1 MKKIELEIVAL
12 SHSITQT
19 HSYAVVLGEVNGLS
33 RLPIVIGGFEA
44 QAIAVA
50 LERMQP
56 SRPLTH
62 DLMKNFMYAFNVE
75 LMEIIINDLQEGIF
89 YSKLVCVNEHDT
101 VEIDS
106 RTSDA
111 LALAV
116 RFGCPIYTYENI
128 LENAGILMED
138 ENKRKAEIPVQDPGS
153 SSAYRDLT
161 KMSLEELQKLLTEV
175 LEHEDY
181 IRAIEIRDEIN
192 KRQIAFKHFILIG
205 FPNCKINIGL
215 NVLGKREDG
224 YHNIET
230 IFYPLPFYDVLE
242 VIQSENASQQCQLF
256 LSGIKVDGNAEDN
269 LCIKAY
275 HLLKKDFPQLP
286 AVKIYLHKAI
296 SVGAGLGGGSADG
309 AFMLM
314 LMNEKFK
321 LNLSVQQLMQ
331 HALNLGSDCPFFIIN
346 KPCFAQQRGENL
358 QPVSINLSG
367 YKIVIINPGIH
378 INTAWAFTQVKF
390 SNNKLIKNIN
400 TTPVEEWKNI
410 SFERF

>member
-1 MKKIELEIVAL
+1 MLTQHQKISNLNLYFCGHKIYCVRMKKIELEIVAL

-19 HSYAVVLGEVNGLS
+19 HSYAVVLGEVNGLR

-138 ENKRKAEIPVQDPGS
+138 TS
-153 SSAYRDLT
+153 
-161 KMSLEELQKLLTEV
+161 
-175 LEHEDY
+175 
-181 IRAIEIRDEIN
+181 
-192 KRQIAFKHFILIG
+192 
-205 FPNCKINIGL
+205 
-215 NVLGKREDG
+215 GKKKKQVNAPEREDTPA
-224 YHNIET
+224 H
-230 IFYPLPFYDVLE
+230 D
-242 VIQSENASQQCQLF
+242 
-256 LSGIKVDGNAEDN
+256 D
-269 LCIKAY
+269 
-275 HLLKKDFPQLP
+275 LK
-286 AVKIYLHKAI
+286 
-296 SVGAGLGGGSADG
+296 
-309 AFMLM
+309 
-314 LMNEKFK
+314 
-321 LNLSVQQLMQ
+321 NLSVEE
-331 HALNLGSDCPFFIIN
+331 LNTL
-346 KPCFAQQRGENL
+346 L
-358 QPVSINLSG
+358 
-367 YKIVIINPGIH
+367 
-378 INTAWAFTQVKF
+378 
-390 SNNKLIKNIN
+390 
-400 TTPVEEWKNI
+400 
-410 SFERF
+410 